1 MTNARKSSTPDAGS
15 QKISACSRLL
25 FGFSPRL
32 VVGFSAILALA
43 IALFAWRNTE
53 REREH
58 ITQNFLDRADAL
70 VWALEAATRTEISLG
85 EGVRILQKFVMET
98 ARRRGILYIAIV
110 DEDGRV
116 LAHSNPQ
123 EVGKILPR
131 QRLPSAEPPKDV
143 AWHTVQGSD
152 SHAFEVYREFS
163 PAPGYH
169 HSPLDFHDDFHENRH
184 THGKNGERDDQS
196 EHAPHSFA
204 MIGFDNR
211 PYEAIL
217 ASDRFNNSMAAAVAV
232 ILALGSSF
240 SLFWAEGY
248 RRSRRLL
255 KDTRALASEVV
266 TNLPVGL
273 ITCDPRGVMGMTNE
287 TALAMLRM
295 SRETVAGTPMDAVP
309 GLDWKGIITTLSRN
323 KKIIEHEMEF
333 RVNGDVTPVSVSAS
347 QIRDED
353 GLFLG
358 HLFILRDI
366 SEMKRLQAEARRN
379 DKLAALGNLA
389 AGVAH
394 EIRNPLSSI
403 KGIATFLAARVRSSE
418 PEEEAAKTMI
428 SEADRLNRVV
438 SQLLEF
444 AKPGVMKLADANIN
458 EVVARALRLAG
469 ADIRAKKIHVVFDED
484 ETLPRIPMN
493 AERFTQALLNLFLN
507 AVQAMKPGGTL
518 EISIRPRDEE
528 NMCVLCVRDDG
539 EGMSQEVLASIFTPY
554 FTTKASG
561 TGLGLAIVH
570 QIIEGHG
577 GGISVKSAPGSGSAF
592 TLSIPMR
599 RHHKEEV

>member
-1 MTNARKSSTPDAGS
+1 MHKSTAPDAGLP
-15 QKISACSRLL
+15 QLSAYSRRLL

-32 VVGFSAILALA
+32 VVGLSAILALA
-43 IALFAWRNTE
+43 IIVLAWRSTE

-70 VWALEAATRTEISLG
+70 IWALEAATKTGMGLG
-85 EGVRILQKFVMET
+85 EEAEILQPFVMET
-98 ARRRGILYIAIV
+98 ARQRDILYIAVV
-110 DEDGRV
+110 DEDGRI

-123 EVGKILPR
+123 EVGKTLPKK
-131 QRLPSAEPPKDV
+131 RLPSAEPSKNI
-143 AWHTVQGSD
+143 AWHITHDSD
-152 SHAFEVYREFS
+152 RDAFEVYREFS

-169 HSPLDFHDDFHENRH
+169 HHPEGPHKTGHGHDGSTRDRGPADQDF
-184 THGKNGERDDQS
+184 
-196 EHAPHSFA
+196 PHSFA
-204 MIGFDNR
+204 LIGFDNG
-211 PYEAIL
+211 PYEAML
-217 ASDRFNNSMAAAVAV
+217 ARDRFSNLVTASVAT
-232 ILALGSSF
+232 ILALGSFF
-240 SLFWAEGY
+240 SLFWADGY

-266 TNLPVGL
+266 TSLPVGL
-273 ITCDPRGVMGMTNE
+273 ITCEPGGNIGMVNE
-287 TALAMLRM
+287 TALAMLHMGR
-295 SRETVAGTPMDAVP
+295 GTAVGASIHAVP
-309 GLDWKGIITTLSRN
+309 GLDWKKLIDALARN
-323 KKIIEHEMEF
+323 QKVFEQEMEF
-333 RVNGDVTPVSVSAS
+333 HVDGGTTPVSVSAS

-366 SEMKRLQAEARRN
+366 AEMKRLQARARHN

-403 KGIATFLAARVRSSE
+403 KGIATLLAAKLRSSA
-418 PEEEAAKTMI
+418 PEEEAARMLIAET
-428 SEADRLNRVV
+428 DRLNRVV

-444 AKPGVMKLADANIN
+444 AKPSAMKCADTNIN
-458 EVVARALRLAG
+458 EVIARALRLAD
-469 ADIRAKKIHVVFDED
+469 ADIRAKSIRVSFTRNEA
-484 ETLPRIPMN
+484 LPPVSVN

-507 AVQAMKPGGTL
+507 AAQAMEPGGNL
-518 EISIRPRDEE
+518 EITVGIGDDEST
-528 NMCVLCVRDDG
+528 CAVSVKDDG
-539 EGMSQEVLASIFTPY
+539 KGMSQEVQSSIFTPY

-592 TLSIPMR
+592 TLLIPMR
-599 RHHKEEV
+599 KAP